1 MTDGI
6 LVLSDF
12 VLNKTQTHRQIAKP
26 KRLNARQNEAARQ
39 NEVRQNEAA
48 NDLQYLPIAEI
59 GKTSVT
65 NTIRG
70 LCLENGRKF
79 DFKDRKGKDS
89 KVFNF
94 KLKDTTGTI
103 QISVFDE
110 ISGFDNFFNLV
121 QVRTIL
127 TF

>member
-26 KRLNARQNEAARQ
+26 KRLNARQNE
-39 NEVRQNEAA
+39 VRQNEAA

-65 NTIRG
+65 NTICG
-70 LCLENGRKF
+70 LCLEEGRKF

>member
-26 KRLNARQNEAARQ
+26 KRLNARQ

-70 LCLENGRKF
+70 LCLEKGRKF